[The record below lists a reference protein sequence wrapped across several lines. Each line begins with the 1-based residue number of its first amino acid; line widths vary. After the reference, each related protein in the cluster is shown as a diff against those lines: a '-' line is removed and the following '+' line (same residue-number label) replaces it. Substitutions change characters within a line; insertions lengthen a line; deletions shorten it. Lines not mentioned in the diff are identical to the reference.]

1 MIADRIPIDARSV
14 QILVERTDAG
24 GLSITHPRKLRIVSA
39 VCVLLLGFLIWT
51 AQLPA
56 DPWGEPLQYV
66 LGLLLLAP
74 GIAIA
79 QRAIEPRP
87 VAEAVNGELIVRYGR
102 PFFEREVARL
112 PLAGLE
118 VRLDSREIEGVRY
131 DEQAL
136 RRRLLAAFGL
146 SRGRLSAG
154 RIPVKVVQ
162 ARIGDD
168 DWWVSVIGSPLVSE
182 AESARLA
189 LTAAAAEN
197 VPVELDRADE
207 DNFASDDDGR

>member
-1 MIADRIPIDARSV
+1 MTADRIPIDARSV
-14 QILVERTDAG
+14 QILVERTDGG
-24 GLSITHPRKLRIVSA
+24 GLRITHPRRMRMVSA
-39 VCVLLLGFLIWT
+39 ACVLLIGLLIWI
-51 AQLPA
+51 AQMPA

-74 GIAIA
+74 GMAIA
-79 QRAIEPRP
+79 QRAVEPRP
-87 VAEAVNGELIVRYGR
+87 IAVAAKGVLIVRFGR

-136 RRRLLAAFGL
+136 RTRLLAAFGL
-146 SRGRLSAG
+146 SRGRLAAG
-154 RIPVKVVQ
+154 RIPVRVVQ
-162 ARIGDD
+162 VRTGND
-168 DWWVSVIGSPLVSE
+168 DWWVSIIGSPLVSE

-189 LTAAAAEN
+189 LAAAAAEH
-197 VPVELDRADE
+197 VPVELDQTDE
-207 DNFASDDDGR
+207 DNTVTEDDE